1 MFSADFNDG
10 IITNATRVREALI
23 EVDLISASYITYC
36 VFLRFF
42 KDAPIE
48 ADVFSAPVYNS
59 LDNTDTVSYPSFRK
73 RGGGAQPGKRGGA
86 RPECSSLNRSGEAAR
101 ALRARQ
107 ASFPVLCCVCLLAG
121 FLGFAPET
129 AAQSTGNEVTIRVDV
144 PKYVVEGKTD
154 TVTVTMSGTR
164 RPVFVHLDAIT
175 LSEDTFGAGFL
186 NDKYVH
192 TVVYPEG
199 TFPIDYRDV
208 DFPGMQYK
216 FAKDSSSVQ
225 TFPLEAVDDGTSEPP
240 ELAAI
245 RLYIRP
251 GNVWLCAHCTIDSA
265 TPADGWSDIWEEGG
279 SGGPDGFYW
288 FIPIL
293 EEAPDMVR
301 SEDNMTI
308 TEESSDTYTVQ
319 LATHPIADVAT
330 VTLDVSDPMAL
341 TVDTDAD
348 TAGDQNTLSFTASN
362 WNERQTVTITAE
374 EDDDAH
380 NHIVSVK
387 HTLAGGIYDNLDV
400 PPLIVTIEDA
410 DTAGVTITEPFGAT
424 KLSEPDG
431 TDGYDVELNSQPAAN
446 VKISV
451 QAKAGVTINKS
462 GETAAASQ
470 ELTFTSSN
478 WNTAQT
484 ITVAAV
490 DDDIDQP
497 HGTRSAMIFHTASSD
512 DDEYDGV
519 SVRDVEAII
528 RDDDPTEVTLST
540 PDSTATEGSG
550 SDTAEILLTLNRG
563 LVAGE
568 TLKIPLEFL
577 GGAVETDFTLSLK
590 DSPGVSFLPSSTAV
604 TFEKP
609 ETGASAT
616 SATLT
621 LTALKDADAQDQTV
635 TVSIPSA
642 SSGVSPALSVVN
654 LPGGAVGSRT
664 GSGQIVFTDDDTAGV
679 TITDLGEF
687 TTVSEAGGTDMY
699 DVALGSRPAGDVIIT
714 VKVKAEFEADVTV
727 NKPGGIAAAL
737 QELTFTSSDWNEA
750 QTITV
755 AAKDNAIDQP
765 GSRLAEIFHTASSD
779 DDYYDGLLIDD
790 MRVTIRDDDPT
801 EVTLST
807 PDSTATE
814 GSGSDMAEIRLTLNR
829 GLVAGETLKIPLAFS
844 GGAVG
849 RDFTLSLKGS
859 PMNVMYA
866 SSMVTFEGPDNGA
879 SATSATLTLTARK
892 DADAQDKTVTVS
904 IPGASSGV
912 SPALSADKL
921 EGGAV
926 GSRTGS
932 GRIVF
937 TDDDEP
943 VVSFASAASST
954 SEGSGEH
961 DVTINLDPAP
971 ASNISLQYRFDFGGT
986 ATEDKDYM
994 WPKGSGKS
1002 APLAVSPED
1011 ATLPIPVEIIDDKVT
1026 EGDETM
1032 LVTILDGSGYIVG
1045 DQDTYTLTILDNDKG
1060 GVTVKPTSLSLTEG
1074 GGAKEYTV
1082 VLDTDPGGKVMMAPN
1097 APDKGVVEVSGQLTF
1112 DSSNWRTP
1120 QTVTVTPLHDADAHD
1135 ETITIRHIVSG
1146 YVGVSQ
1152 SRDDVTVRVMD
1163 DDKAGVTLSTLSL
1176 SVQEGGTEEYTVV
1189 LDTDPLGEV
1198 TVTPTS
1204 NDPGVVAVSCGG
1216 ADPCAL
1222 TFDSGNYRTPQP
1234 VTVTPADDAD
1244 ADNESVTI
1252 MHTVSGYAGVPKGPD
1267 MAVVVDDDEVPV
1279 AAGVDA
1285 NPLAVELHEGSGM
1298 DGTYTLV
1305 LRTDPGGAVTVTPSS
1320 SDREAATVSCSA
1332 DPCALTFNS
1341 SNWRTAQTVTITPVD
1356 DADADNE
1363 SVTISHAVS
1372 GYAGGPTVGPEI
1384 IATVDDDEEPVPAG
1398 VEARPLAVAL
1408 QEGSG
1413 MSETYTL
1420 VLRTDPGVA
1429 VTVTPS
1435 SDDPG
1440 AAAVSCSADPCALT
1454 FDSSNWD
1461 QAQRVTVTPADDDD
1475 TDDESVT
1482 ITHTVSDY
1490 ASVPTGPSV
1499 RATVEDDDE
1508 PAAGVSFASA
1518 ESRVGE
1524 GAESV
1529 RVTVNIDPAPSAP
1542 ISVQYA
1548 VAGTATAGDAGD
1560 VVIAGS
1566 GTVSAASGAA
1576 SAAILITI
1584 DDDDDRESDET
1595 VILTLRAGTGYDL
1608 GDPPHEHIL
1617 TILDNDEDNVSGGG
1631 GGEPSLI
1638 TLSVSPNPVPE
1649 GETVMV
1655 TATLSQPLVRSAAI
1669 PLAIAAG
1676 TAEAEDYQ
1684 ALRAIE
1690 IAANEATGAGAIS
1703 TAADADLDDETFTVS
1718 LGILP
1723 EGMAAG
1729 AQASVEVVIADATSI
1744 VSKESFESENE
1755 IPTSFALD
1763 QNYPNPFNPVTT
1775 IGFSLAR
1782 AQHVRLVV
1790 YDLLGQEVRVLLD
1803 GVRAAARH
1811 RVSFDAS
1818 DLASG
1823 TYLYVLRTEEET
1835 AVRTMALLK

>member
-1 MFSADFNDG
+1 M
-10 IITNATRVREALI
+10 
-23 EVDLISASYITYC
+23 
-36 VFLRFF
+36 
-42 KDAPIE
+42 
-48 ADVFSAPVYNS
+48 
-59 LDNTDTVSYPSFRK
+59 
-73 RGGGAQPGKRGGA
+73 
-86 RPECSSLNRSGEAAR
+86 
-101 ALRARQ
+101 
-107 ASFPVLCCVCLLAG
+107 CLLAG
-121 FLGFAPET
+121 FLGFAPQT
-129 AAQSTGNEVTIRVDV
+129 AAQSTGNEVTVRVDV
-144 PKYVVEGKTD
+144 PKYVVEGETG
-154 TVTVTMSGTR
+154 TVTVTIIGTR
-164 RPVFVHLDAIT
+164 RPVIVYLDAIT
-175 LSEDTFGAGFL
+175 LLSDTYGEGLL

-199 TFPIDYRDV
+199 TRPIGHGDV
-208 DFPGMQYK
+208 SFHHIGPTE
-216 FAKDSSSVQ
+216 FAKDSSDVQ
-225 TFPLEAVDDGTSEPP
+225 TFPLEAVDDGKSEPP

-245 RLYIRP
+245 RLNFHAAGDAWY
-251 GNVWLCAHCTIDSA
+251 CAHCTIDSA
-265 TPADGWSDIWEEGG
+265 TPADGWSHLWEEGG

-288 FIPIL
+288 FVPIL
-293 EEAPDMVR
+293 DEAPGMDR
-301 SEDNMTI
+301 LKDNMTI
-308 TEESSDTYTVQ
+308 TNMTITEGNSAEYKVK

-330 VTLDVSDPMAL
+330 VTLDVQGGTDL
-341 TVDTDAD
+341 KVDTDAD
-348 TAGDQNTLSFTASN
+348 TAGHQNTLSFTASN
-362 WNERQTVTITAE
+362 WNDEQTVTVTAQP
-374 EDDDAH
+374 DDDAD
-380 NHIVSVK
+380 NETVSVK

-410 DTAGVTITEPFGAT
+410 DTAGVTITESGTELGGAT

-446 VKISV
+446 VMISV

-528 RDDDPTEVTLST
+528 QDDDPTEVTLST
-540 PDSTATEGSG
+540 PDSTATEGSD

-563 LVAGE
+563 LVRGE
-568 TLKIPLEFL
+568 MLNIPLAFS
-577 GGAVETDFTLSLK
+577 GGAVGTDFTLSPK
-590 DSPGVSFLPSSTAV
+590 DSPTGVSFLSSPTAV
-604 TFEKP
+604 AFAGPTN
-609 ETGASAT
+609 GASAM

-621 LTALKDADAQDQTV
+621 LTAKQDADAQDQTV
-635 TVSIPSA
+635 TVSIPSE
-642 SSGVSPALSVVN
+642 SSGPLPVLAAVN

-679 TITDLGEF
+679 TITELGEF

-699 DVALGSRPAGDVIIT
+699 DVALGSRPAGDVTIA
-714 VKVKAEFEADVTV
+714 VKVNAKSEADITV
-727 NKPGGIAAAL
+727 NKNKPEGTAAAL
-737 QELTFTSSDWNEA
+737 QELTFTSSNWDTA

-755 AAKDNAIDQP
+755 AAKDNTIDQP
-765 GSRLAEIFHTASSD
+765 GSRSATITHTSSSDD

-790 MRVTIRDDDPT
+790 VPVTIRDDDPT
-801 EVTLST
+801 KVTLST

-829 GLVAGETLKIPLAFS
+829 GLVADETLKIPLAFS
-844 GGAVG
+844 GGSVG
-849 RDFTLSLKGS
+849 KDFTLSLKGS
-859 PMNVMYA
+859 PMNVRYA

-1146 YVGVSQ
+1146 YMGVSQ

-1189 LDTDPLGEV
+1189 LVTDPLGEV

-1204 NDPGVVAVSCGG
+1204 SDPGVVAVSCG

-1252 MHTVSGYAGVPKGPD
+1252 MHPVSGYAGVPKGPD

-1305 LRTDPGGAVTVTPSS
+1305 LRTDPGNAVTVTPSS
-1320 SDREAATVSCSA
+1320 SDMEAATVSCSA

-1372 GYAGGPTVGPEI
+1372 GYAGVPTVGPEI

-1440 AAAVSCSADPCALT
+1440 AAAVSCGADPCALT

-1475 TDDESVT
+1475 TDDESVK

-1529 RVTVNIDPAPSAP
+1529 RVTVNLDPAPSAP
-1542 ISVQYA
+1542 IAVQYA

-1566 GTVSAASGAA
+1566 GTVSVASGAA

-1584 DDDDDRESDET
+1584 NDDDDRESDET

-1631 GGEPSLI
+1631 GSGGGSGGSSGGSDPSLI

-1729 AQASVEVVIADATSI
+1729 AQASVEVIIADATSI

-1803 GVRAAARH
+1803 GVRTAARH

-1818 DLASG
+1818 NLASG

>member
-1 MFSADFNDG
+1 MFFFG
-10 IITNATRVREALI
+10 
-23 EVDLISASYITYC
+23 
-36 VFLRFF
+36 FF
-42 KDAPIE
+42 KDALIE
-48 ADVFSAPVYNS
+48 ADIFSAPV
-59 LDNTDTVSYPSFRK
+59 DNTDTVSYPSFRK
-73 RGGGAQPGKRGGA
+73 RGGGAQPDKRGGA
-86 RPECSSLNRSGEAAR
+86 RPECSSLNRSGEAVR

-121 FLGFAPET
+121 FLGFAPQT
-129 AAQSTGNEVTIRVDV
+129 AAQSTGNEVTVRVDV
-144 PKYVVEGKTD
+144 PKYVVEGETG
-154 TVTVTMSGTR
+154 TVR
-164 RPVFVHLDAIT
+164 LT
-175 LSEDTFGAGFL
+175 LSNVQHQVRIQVDDPSGEGSLDCGDPLIVGGPHA
-186 NDKYVH
+186 H
-192 TVVYPEG
+192 TVVCPEG
-199 TFPIDYRDV
+199 TRERHFDDV
-208 DFPGMQYK
+208 TSFIVPLYFSTDTT
-216 FAKDSSSVQ
+216 Q
-225 TFPLEAVDDGTSEPP
+225 TWTFQVVDDNDPEPP
-240 ELAAI
+240 EFATV
-245 RLYIRP
+245 RLYFRP
-251 GNVWLCAHCTIDSA
+251 PVGDFGCFECTIDSA
-265 TPADGWSDIWEEGG
+265 TPADGWTLISGEGVNAA
-279 SGGPDGFYW
+279 PDGFYW

-293 EEAPDMVR
+293 DEAPDMVR
-301 SEDNMTI
+301 SKDNMTI
-308 TEESSDTYTVQ
+308 TEGSSDTTYTVK

-341 TVDTDAD
+341 TVNKSGGTASASQTLTFTSSNWD
-348 TAGDQNTLSFTASN
+348 TAQ
-362 WNERQTVTITAE
+362 TITIAAE

-380 NHIVSVK
+380 NETVSVK

-410 DTAGVTITEPFGAT
+410 DTAGVKITELGGAT
-424 KLSEPDG
+424 KLSEPSS
-431 TDGYDVELNSQPAAN
+431 TDTYNVELKSQPADD
-446 VKISV
+446 VTISV
-451 QAKAGVTINKS
+451 QAEAGVTINKS
-462 GETAAASQ
+462 RDKALASQ
-470 ELTFTSSN
+470 TQKLIFTSSN

-484 ITVAAV
+484 ITVAVV
-490 DDDIDQP
+490 DDDIDEP
-497 HGTRSAMIFHTASSD
+497 GGTRSAKITHMSSSD
-512 DDEYDGV
+512 DDQYDGL
-519 SVRDVEAII
+519 RIDDVVAII
-528 RDDDPTEVTLST
+528 LDDDPTEVTLST
-540 PDSTATEGSG
+540 PDSTATEGSD

-568 TLKIPLEFL
+568 TLKIPLEFS

-664 GSGQIVFTDDDTAGV
+664 GSGQIVFTDDD
-679 TITDLGEF
+679 
-687 TTVSEAGGTDMY
+687 
-699 DVALGSRPAGDVIIT
+699 
-714 VKVKAEFEADVTV
+714 
-727 NKPGGIAAAL
+727 
-737 QELTFTSSDWNEA
+737 
-750 QTITV
+750 
-755 AAKDNAIDQP
+755 
-765 GSRLAEIFHTASSD
+765 
-779 DDYYDGLLIDD
+779 
-790 MRVTIRDDDPT
+790 
-801 EVTLST
+801 
-807 PDSTATE
+807 
-814 GSGSDMAEIRLTLNR
+814 
-829 GLVAGETLKIPLAFS
+829 
-844 GGAVG
+844 
-849 RDFTLSLKGS
+849 
-859 PMNVMYA
+859 
-866 SSMVTFEGPDNGA
+866 
-879 SATSATLTLTARK
+879 
-892 DADAQDKTVTVS
+892 
-904 IPGASSGV
+904 
-912 SPALSADKL
+912 
-921 EGGAV
+921 
-926 GSRTGS
+926 
-932 GRIVF
+932 
-937 TDDDEP
+937 EP
-943 VVSFASAASST
+943 VVSFASATSKTNEASKSH
-954 SEGSGEH
+954 E
-961 DVTINLDPAP
+961 VTINLDPAP
-971 ASNISLQYRFDFGGT
+971 ASNISLQYRFEFGGT

-994 WPKGSGKS
+994 WPKGLGKS
-1002 APLAVSPED
+1002 APLAASPED
-1011 ATLPIPVEIIDDKVT
+1011 ANLPIPVQIVDDNVT

-1032 LVTILDGSGYIVG
+1032 VVTIEAGSGYIVG
-1045 DQDTYTLTILDNDKG
+1045 DQDTYTLTIIDNDKG
-1060 GVTVKPTSLSLTEG
+1060 GVTITPPSLSLIEG
-1074 GGAKEYTV
+1074 GDAKKYTV
-1082 VLDTDPGGKVMMAPN
+1082 VLDTDPGGEVMMTPR
-1097 APDKGVVEVSGQLTF
+1097 APDKGVVEVSGLLRF
-1112 DSSNWRTP
+1112 DSSNWATK
-1120 QTVTVTPLHDADAHD
+1120 QEMTVTPLDDADAHD
-1135 ETITIRHIVSG
+1135 ETITISHIVSG

-1152 SRDDVTVRVMD
+1152 SREDDVTVRVMD
-1163 DDKAGVTLSTLSL
+1163 DDKAGVTLSTPSL
-1176 SVQEGGTEEYTVV
+1176 TVHEGGTEEYTVV
-1189 LDTDPLGEV
+1189 LDTDPLAEV

-1204 NDPGVVAVSCGG
+1204 SDPGVVAVSCGG

-1222 TFDSGNYRTPQP
+1222 TFDSGNWDTPQP

-1244 ADNESVTI
+1244 ADNESVEIT
-1252 MHTVSGYAGVPKGPD
+1252 HAVSAYAGVPQGPD
-1267 MAVVVDDDEVPV
+1267 VAVVVDDDEVPV

-1285 NPLAVELHEGSGM
+1285 NPLTVDLEEGSGM
-1298 DGTYTLV
+1298 PKTYKLV
-1305 LRTDPGGAVTVTPSS
+1305 LRTDPGGAVTVAPSS
-1320 SDREAATVSCSA
+1320 EDPGAATVSCSA

-1341 SNWRTAQTVTITPVD
+1341 SNWSTEQEVTVTPVD

-1363 SVTISHAVS
+1363 SVKITHAVS
-1372 GYAGGPTVGPEI
+1372 GYPGVLPEEPVV

-1435 SDDPG
+1435 SSDPG
-1440 AAAVSCSADPCALT
+1440 AAAISCGADPCALT

-1475 TDDESVT
+1475 TDDESVK
-1482 ITHTVSDY
+1482 ITHTVSGY
-1490 ASVPTGPSV
+1490 AGVLKGPEV
-1499 RATVEDDDE
+1499 DVMVEDDDE

-1529 RVTVNIDPAPSAP
+1529 RVTVNLDPAPSAP

-1566 GTVSAASGAA
+1566 GTVSVASGAA

-1584 DDDDDRESDET
+1584 NDDDDRESDET

-1631 GGEPSLI
+1631 GSGGGSGGSSGGSDPSLI

-1718 LGILP
+1718 LGMLP

-1729 AQASVEVVIADATSI
+1729 AQASVEVIIADATSI

>member
-1 MFSADFNDG
+1 M
-10 IITNATRVREALI
+10 
-23 EVDLISASYITYC
+23 
-36 VFLRFF
+36 
-42 KDAPIE
+42 
-48 ADVFSAPVYNS
+48 
-59 LDNTDTVSYPSFRK
+59 
-73 RGGGAQPGKRGGA
+73 
-86 RPECSSLNRSGEAAR
+86 
-101 ALRARQ
+101 
-107 ASFPVLCCVCLLAG
+107 CLLAG

-144 PKYVVEGKTD
+144 PEYVVEGETG
-154 TVTVTMSGTR
+154 TVTVTLSKALSHQVDIHLQ
-164 RPVFVHLDAIT
+164 PVTLDCD
-175 LSEDTFGAGFL
+175 DTIGGAVL
-186 NDKYVH
+186 NGKYTH
-192 TVVYPEG
+192 TIDCPG
-199 TFPIDYRDV
+199 GAKPIGINDV
-208 DFPGMQYK
+208 DFPIGWVVFPAGTTVK
-216 FAKDSSSVQ
+216 
-225 TFPLEAVDDGTSEPP
+225 TFSLEAVDDAESDSP

-245 RLYIRP
+245 DLAFRDGVQHRCP
-251 GNVWLCAHCTIDSA
+251 HCTIDSA
-265 TPADGWSDIWEEGG
+265 TPADGWTTVWPDS
-279 SGGPDGFYW
+279 GPDRFYW
-288 FIPIL
+288 FVPIL
-293 EEAPDMVR
+293 DEAPGMDR
-301 SEDNMTI
+301 STDNLTVQ
-308 TEESSDTYTVQ
+308 EGSSNTYTVK

-330 VTLDVSDPMAL
+330 VTLDVPDGTDL
-341 TVDTDAD
+341 TVVDTDAD
-348 TAGDQNTLSFTASN
+348 TDGHQNTLSFTASN
-362 WNERQTVTITAE
+362 WNEAQTVTVTAA

-380 NHIVSVK
+380 NETVSVK
-387 HTLAGGIYDNLDV
+387 HTLAGGIYDNWDV
-400 PPLIVTIEDA
+400 PPLSVTIEDDDA
-410 DTAGVTITEPFGAT
+410 AGVTITESYGAT
-424 KLSEPDG
+424 KVSEPNS
-431 TDGYDVELNSQPAAN
+431 TDTYDVELKSQPADD
-446 VKISV
+446 VMISV
-451 QAKAGVTINKS
+451 QAEAGVTVKKS
-462 GETAAASQ
+462 GGTAAASQ
-470 ELTFTSSN
+470 MLTFTSSD
-478 WNTAQT
+478 WNMAQT
-484 ITVAAV
+484 ITVTAV

-497 HGTRSAMIFHTASSD
+497 RGTHSAKIIHMSSSD
-512 DDEYDGV
+512 DDQYDGL
-519 SVRDVEAII
+519 SVRSVFAII
-528 RDDDPTEVTLST
+528 QDDDPTEVTLST
-540 PDSTATEGSG
+540 PDSTATEGSD

-563 LVAGE
+563 LVRGE
-568 TLKIPLEFL
+568 MLTILLAFS

-590 DSPGVSFLPSSTAV
+590 DSPTGVIFLPSSTAV
-604 TFEKP
+604 AFAGP
-609 ETGASAT
+609 ENGESAT

-635 TVSIPSA
+635 TVSIPSE
-642 SSGVSPALSVVN
+642 SSGTRPVLIVAN
-654 LPGGAVGSRT
+654 LPGGA
-664 GSGQIVFTDDDTAGV
+664 
-679 TITDLGEF
+679 E
-687 TTVSEAGGTDMY
+687 
-699 DVALGSRPAGDVIIT
+699 
-714 VKVKAEFEADVTV
+714 
-727 NKPGGIAAAL
+727 
-737 QELTFTSSDWNEA
+737 
-750 QTITV
+750 
-755 AAKDNAIDQP
+755 
-765 GSRLAEIFHTASSD
+765 
-779 DDYYDGLLIDD
+779 
-790 MRVTIRDDDPT
+790 
-801 EVTLST
+801 
-807 PDSTATE
+807 
-814 GSGSDMAEIRLTLNR
+814 
-829 GLVAGETLKIPLAFS
+829 
-844 GGAVG
+844 
-849 RDFTLSLKGS
+849 
-859 PMNVMYA
+859 
-866 SSMVTFEGPDNGA
+866 
-879 SATSATLTLTARK
+879 
-892 DADAQDKTVTVS
+892 
-904 IPGASSGV
+904 
-912 SPALSADKL
+912 
-921 EGGAV
+921 

-943 VVSFASAASST
+943 VVSFASATSST
-954 SEGSGEH
+954 SEASGEH
-961 DVTINLDPAP
+961 EVTINLDPAP
-971 ASNISLQYRFDFGGT
+971 ASNISLQYRFGFGGT
-986 ATEDKDYM
+986 ATDNEDYV

-1002 APLAVSPED
+1002 APLAASPED
-1011 ATLPIPVEIIDDKVT
+1011 ATLPIPVQIVDDKVT

-1032 LVTILDGSGYIVG
+1032 MVTIQPGSGYIVG
-1045 DQDTYTLTILDNDKG
+1045 DQDTYTLTIIDNDKG
-1060 GVTVKPTSLSLTEG
+1060 GVTVTPTSLELTEG
-1074 GGAKEYTV
+1074 GGAEKYTV
-1082 VLDTDPGGKVMMAPN
+1082 VLDTDPGGEVMVTPRAADN
-1097 APDKGVVEVSGQLTF
+1097 GVVRVSGRLTF
-1112 DSSNWRTP
+1112 DSSNWDTKRE
-1120 QTVTVTPLHDADAHD
+1120 VTVTPLDDADANN
-1135 ETITIRHIVSG
+1135 ESVTISHLVSG

-1152 SRDDVTVRVMD
+1152 SRENDVTVRVTD

-1176 SVQEGGTEEYTVV
+1176 TVHEGSTEEYTVV
-1189 LDTDPLGEV
+1189 LDTDPLVEI

-1204 NDPGVVAVSCGG
+1204 SDPGVVAVSCGG

-1222 TFDSGNYRTPQP
+1222 TFDSGNWDTAQT

-1267 MAVVVDDDEVPV
+1267 VAVVVDDDEVPV

-1285 NPLAVELHEGSGM
+1285 NPLAVALQEGSGM

-1320 SDREAATVSCSA
+1320 SDMEAATVSCGGA

-1341 SNWRTAQTVTITPVD
+1341 SNWSTAQTVTVTPVE

-1363 SVTISHAVS
+1363 SVKISHAVN
-1372 GYAGGPTVGPEI
+1372 GYAGVSKGPEV

-1413 MSETYTL
+1413 MSETYAL

-1429 VTVTPS
+1429 VTVAPS

-1440 AAAVSCSADPCALT
+1440 AAAVSCGADPCALT

-1475 TDDESVT
+1475 TDDESVK
-1482 ITHTVSDY
+1482 IMHTVSGY
-1490 ASVPTGPSV
+1490 AGVSEGPEII
-1499 RATVEDDDE
+1499 ATVDDDDE

-1529 RVTVNIDPAPSAP
+1529 RVTVNLDPAPSAP
-1542 ISVQYA
+1542 IAVQYA
-1548 VAGTATAGDAGD
+1548 VAGTATTGDAGD

-1631 GGEPSLI
+1631 GDSGGGSGGGDPSLV

-1649 GETVMV
+1649 GEAVMV

-1690 IAANEATGAGAIS
+1690 IAANEAIGAGAIS

-1718 LGILP
+1718 LGMLP
-1723 EGMAAG
+1723 TGMAAG
-1729 AQASVEVVIADATSI
+1729 AQASVEVVIADATNI

-1803 GVRAAARH
+1803 GVWTAARH

>member
-1 MFSADFNDG
+1 M
-10 IITNATRVREALI
+10 
-23 EVDLISASYITYC
+23 
-36 VFLRFF
+36 
-42 KDAPIE
+42 
-48 ADVFSAPVYNS
+48 
-59 LDNTDTVSYPSFRK
+59 
-73 RGGGAQPGKRGGA
+73 
-86 RPECSSLNRSGEAAR
+86 
-101 ALRARQ
+101 
-107 ASFPVLCCVCLLAG
+107 CLLAG
-121 FLGFAPET
+121 FLGFAPQS
-129 AAQSTGNEVTIRVDV
+129 AAQSTGNEVTVRVDV
-144 PKYVVEGKTD
+144 PEYVVEGETG
-154 TVTVTMSGTR
+154 TVRLTLSNVQREVSIQVDDPSGAGSLDCGYQLIQVGPYAHTVVCPEGTR
-164 RPVFVHLDAIT
+164 ERHLSDVT
-175 LSEDTFGAGFL
+175 EDSPWGFL
-186 NDKYVH
+186 NFPTD
-192 TVVYPEG
+192 TTRTW
-199 TFPIDYRDV
+199 TFQV
-208 DFPGMQYK
+208 
-216 FAKDSSSVQ
+216 
-225 TFPLEAVDDGTSEPP
+225 VDDNDPEPP
-240 ELAAI
+240 ELATV
-245 RLYIRP
+245 RLNFRP
-251 GNVWLCAHCTIDSA
+251 PVGDGGCPECTIDSA
-265 TPADGWSDIWEEGG
+265 TPADGWTLISGEGVNAA
-279 SGGPDGFYW
+279 PDGFYW

-293 EEAPDMVR
+293 DEAPRMDL
-301 SEDNMTI
+301 SKDNMTI
-308 TEESSDTYTVQ
+308 TEGSSDTYTVS

-330 VTLDVSDPMAL
+330 VTLDVSDSSAL
-341 TVDTDAD
+341 TVNKSGGTASASQTLTFTSSNWD
-348 TAGDQNTLSFTASN
+348 TAQ
-362 WNERQTVTITAE
+362 TITIAAE

-380 NHIVSVK
+380 NETVSVK
-387 HTLAGGIYDNLDV
+387 HTLAGGIYDNLDA

-431 TDGYDVELNSQPAAN
+431 TDTYDVELKSQPDNN

-451 QAKAGVTINKS
+451 QAEAGVTINKS

-540 PDSTATEGSG
+540 PDSTATEGSD

-635 TVSIPSA
+635 TVSIPGA

-679 TITDLGEF
+679 TITESGEF

-699 DVALGSRPAGDVIIT
+699 HVALGSRPAGDVIIE

-727 NKPGGIAAAL
+727 KKPSGGMAAAS
-737 QELTFTSSDWNEA
+737 QELIFTSSDWNEA

-765 GSRLAEIFHTASSD
+765 GSRLAEIFHTALSDD
-779 DDYYDGLLIDD
+779 DDYYDGLLIDEV
-790 MRVTIRDDDPT
+790 RVTIRDDDPT

-1060 GVTVKPTSLSLTEG
+1060 GVTVMPTSLSLTEG
-1074 GGAKEYTV
+1074 GDPKKYTV
-1082 VLDTDPGGKVMMAPN
+1082 VLDTDPGDEVMVTPI
-1097 APDKGVVEVSGQLTF
+1097 APDKGVVELSGLLRF
-1112 DSSNWRTP
+1112 DSSNWATK
-1120 QTVTVTPLHDADAHD
+1120 QEMTVTPLDDADAHD
-1135 ETITIRHIVSG
+1135 EIITIRHIVSG

-1163 DDKAGVTLSTLSL
+1163 DDKAGVTLSTLLL
-1176 SVQEGGTEEYTVV
+1176 SVQEGGTEDYTVV
-1189 LDTDPLGEV
+1189 LVTDPLGEV

-1204 NDPGVVAVSCGG
+1204 SDPGVVAVSCG

-1222 TFDSGNYRTPQP
+1222 TFDSGNWDTAQP

-1252 MHTVSGYAGVPKGPD
+1252 MHPVSGYAGVPKGPD

-1372 GYAGGPTVGPEI
+1372 GYAGVPTVGPEI

-1440 AAAVSCSADPCALT
+1440 AATVSCGADPCALT

-1475 TDDESVT
+1475 TDDESVK

-1529 RVTVNIDPAPSAP
+1529 RVTVNLDPAPSAP
-1542 ISVQYA
+1542 IAVQYA

-1566 GTVSAASGAA
+1566 GTVSVASGAA

-1595 VILTLRAGTGYDL
+1595 VILTLRAGAGYDL

-1649 GETVMV
+1649 GEAVMV

-1718 LGILP
+1718 LGMLP

-1803 GVRAAARH
+1803 GVRTAARH

-1818 DLASG
+1818 NLASG